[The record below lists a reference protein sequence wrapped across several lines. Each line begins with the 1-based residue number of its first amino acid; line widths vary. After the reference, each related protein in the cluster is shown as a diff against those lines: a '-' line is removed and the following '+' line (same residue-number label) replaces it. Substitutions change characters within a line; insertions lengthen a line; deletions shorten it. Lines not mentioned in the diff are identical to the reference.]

1 MSKLVDDYGNRKIC
15 TTTFEY
21 DSEGKMS
28 KVVETYKGGEDDGH
42 MVTKKFKKEG
52 TKLIATWDTND
63 ENWDT
68 TYTYTKY
75 ENKTKQNK
83 TNNDFNWQLIQV
95 WEYDFVETSYLEVKS
110 KNFIASTTTCMEKKN
125 TFLE

>member
-1 MSKLVDDYGNRKIC
+1 MSKLVDDYGNGKIC

-83 TNNDFNWQLIQV
+83 TKQNKQ
-95 WEYDFVETSYLEVKS
+95 
-110 KNFIASTTTCMEKKN
+110 
-125 TFLE
+125 

>member
-1 MSKLVDDYGNRKIC
+1 MGIIDKD
-15 TTTFEY
+15 
-21 DSEGKMS
+21 
-28 KVVETYKGGEDDGH
+28 GEDDGH

-83 TNNDFNWQLIQV
+83 Q
-95 WEYDFVETSYLEVKS
+95 
-110 KNFIASTTTCMEKKN
+110 
-125 TFLE
+125 

>member
-1 MSKLVDDYGNRKIC
+1 
-15 TTTFEY
+15 
-21 DSEGKMS
+21 MS

-83 TNNDFNWQLIQV
+83 TKQNKQ
-95 WEYDFVETSYLEVKS
+95 
-110 KNFIASTTTCMEKKN
+110 
-125 TFLE
+125 